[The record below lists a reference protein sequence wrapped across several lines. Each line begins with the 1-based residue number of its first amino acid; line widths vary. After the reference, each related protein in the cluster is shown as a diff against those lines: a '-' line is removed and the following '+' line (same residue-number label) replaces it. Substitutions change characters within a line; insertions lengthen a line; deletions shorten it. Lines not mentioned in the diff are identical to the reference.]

1 MRKNK
6 LTGAIPNA
14 GRKKGNDDK
23 VAVHLTITKKAKMI
37 LDKQL
42 RMDKGNFVSGL
53 IEGSEICEHPR
64 DKRTYIGEGYLRCGV
79 CKKEFK

>member
-23 VAVHLTITKKAKMI
+23 VAIHLTITKKAKMI
-37 LDKQL
+37 LDQKL

-53 IEGSEICEHPR
+53 IEGSENGIDFNYNPYE
-64 DKRTYIGEGYLRCGV
+64 DKC
-79 CKKEFK
+79 

>member
-6 LTGAIPNA
+6 ITGAIKGA

-23 VAVHLTITKKAKMI
+23 VAVHLTITKKAKLI
-37 LDKQL
+37 LDKQK

-53 IEGSEICEHPR
+53 IEDSE
-64 DKRTYIGEGYLRCGV
+64 
-79 CKKEFK
+79 